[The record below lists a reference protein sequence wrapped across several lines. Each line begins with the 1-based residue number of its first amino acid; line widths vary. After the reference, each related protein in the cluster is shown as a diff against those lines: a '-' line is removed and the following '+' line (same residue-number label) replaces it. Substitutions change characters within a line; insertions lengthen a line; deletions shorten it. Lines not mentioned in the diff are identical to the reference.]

1 MPYVKHIRRSFL
13 LLSVITNTL
22 ASKEI
27 KEKKGST
34 YKETH
39 THTNIFTNSLSLS
52 VNWGVQI
59 ETILRG
65 KIHQPKTSVIQDKE
79 EVTLMRSVC
88 PFPSIYLKY
97 HCKLFSM

>member
-1 MPYVKHIRRSFL
+1 MLVRILFLINTLVVLYAYPRMPYVKHIRRSFL

-52 VNWGVQI
+52 VN
-59 ETILRG
+59 
-65 KIHQPKTSVIQDKE
+65 
-79 EVTLMRSVC
+79 
-88 PFPSIYLKY
+88 
-97 HCKLFSM
+97 